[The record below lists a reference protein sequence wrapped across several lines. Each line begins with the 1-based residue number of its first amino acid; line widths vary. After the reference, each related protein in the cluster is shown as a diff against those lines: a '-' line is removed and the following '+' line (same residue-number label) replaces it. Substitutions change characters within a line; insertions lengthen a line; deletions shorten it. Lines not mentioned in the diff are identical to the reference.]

1 MYTHIELVMEFE
13 NQLTG
18 GHHSVG
24 RRENGPSGAHP
35 EQDIGASPK
44 YKYIHINIYAIYIYI
59 YMLYISYN
67 ICVL

>member
-1 MYTHIELVMEFE
+1 MYNMYTHIELVMEFE

-35 EQDIGASPK
+35 EQDIGASPRRGQGMPMK
-44 YKYIHINIYAIYIYI
+44 CSCTVRLPQI
-59 YMLYISYN
+59 
-67 ICVL
+67 